1 MNGVRAVFQTWFG
14 SLEFEFSDSEELKR
28 KLRLV
33 KAIVEE
39 ASAMG
44 LEGVLRVKQVLEAD
58 RRSRVLYIPEKS
70 SDLPNLLEGIV
81 ELSVDGPV
89 IVAPEKARL
98 SQYEA
103 IGLVLYASEGQISD
117 PKTITLLLRNSGIK
131 VSNTS
136 ARLKEMAKTGKVFKP
151 NPKEALW
158 KLSAQGQLWVEKTI
172 LPKLREG
179 IL

>member
-1 MNGVRAVFQTWFG
+1 MNGVKAIFHTWFG
-14 SLEFEFSDSEELKR
+14 SLEFEFTDSEELRR

-39 ASAMG
+39 ASAIG
-44 LEGVLRVKQVLEAD
+44 LEDILRVKQVWESDHRPTRPYL
-58 RRSRVLYIPEKS
+58 PEKGPS
-70 SDLPNLLEGIV
+70 VPSLLDGIV
-81 ELSVDGPV
+81 ESSVEGPV

-103 IGLVLYASEGQISD
+103 IGLILYASEGQMSD

-136 ARLKEMAKTGKVFKP
+136 ARLKEMAKSGKVFKP
-151 NPKEALW
+151 NPKETLW

-172 LPKLREG
+172 LPKLREVT
-179 IL
+179 L